1 MSKRSPRL
9 QFTDA
14 ERTSPELKLS
24 SKLSHA
30 VTATPIN
37 TALDAAHRN
46 VRESEDDNVGVES
59 AHKLEEIVEGGAR
72 TVESAHRSHKLKLYR
87 SSAHA
92 ELRGDKTNF
101 NALNKQARKQNTYV
115 SNQDSNC
122 NPYSRWQ
129 QKRAIKK
136 KYIAAKATKTGKNT
150 VKGTRKTAR
159 AAKTAVEGVKKSARF
174 ITKNWKGI
182 LIAAVILLI
191 MEFFLS
197 VMSSCSILVQGGVSA
212 LGALSSPADDAD
224 LLAAEARY
232 SALEAEL
239 HNYIVNYE
247 STASCDEY
255 RYDLDDIRHDPYVL
269 LAAISA
275 LHGGEW
281 TLSEVDGIIQMLFDK
296 QYILTET
303 VDTETRY
310 TTEIRTGT
318 RTVSDPDTGVTT
330 TEEYEYEV
338 QIPYTYYICTVELEN
353 FDLSNVPVCVMNEEQ
368 LAMFEVYVVT
378 LGNRPDLFPDYTYV
392 D

>member
-14 ERTSPELKLS
+14 ERASPELKLS

-87 SSAHA
+87 SAAHA

-101 NALNKQARKQNTYV
+101 NALNEQAQKQNTYV
-115 SNQDSNC
+115 SNQDSIC
-122 NPYSRWQ
+122 NPYFRWQ

-136 KYIAAKATKTGKNT
+136 EYMSAKAGKFT
-150 VKGTRKTAR
+150 VKATHKTAKSAKK
-159 AAKTAVEGVKKSARF
+159 AATGIKKSAQF
-174 ITKNWKGI
+174 LAKNWKGM
-182 LIAAVILLI
+182 LIALVILLI
-191 MEFFLS
+191 VAFLLGIVSSGS
-197 VMSSCSILVQGGVSA
+197 VLLQSSVSA
-212 LGALSSPADDAD
+212 LGASTYPADDPD
-224 LLAAEARY
+224 MLAAEAKY
-232 SALEAEL
+232 CAIETEL
-239 HNYIVNYE
+239 RDYLDTYE
-247 STASCDEY
+247 SIYNYDEY
-255 RYDLDDIRHDPYVL
+255 HYDLDEIKHNPYVL

-281 TLSEVDGIIQMLFDK
+281 TVSEVGGIIQTLFDK
-296 QYILTET
+296 QYVLTET
-303 VDTETRY
+303 IDTETRY
-310 TTEIRTGT
+310 RTEVRTGT
-318 RTVSDPDTGVTT
+318 RTVTDPDTGVTT

-378 LGNRPDLFPDYTYV
+378 LGNRPDLFPDYAYV

>member
-14 ERTSPELKLS
+14 ERASPELKLS

-87 SSAHA
+87 SAAHA

-101 NALNKQARKQNTYV
+101 NALNKQAQKQNTYV
-115 SNQDSNC
+115 SNQDSIC
-122 NPYSRWQ
+122 NPYFRWQ

-136 KYIAAKATKTGKNT
+136 EYMSAKAGKFT
-150 VKGTRKTAR
+150 VKATHKTAKSAKK
-159 AAKTAVEGVKKSARF
+159 AATGIKKSAQF
-174 ITKNWKGI
+174 LAKNWKGM
-182 LIAAVILLI
+182 LIALVILLI
-191 MEFFLS
+191 VAFLLGIVSSGS
-197 VMSSCSILVQGGVSA
+197 VLLQSSVSA
-212 LGALSSPADDAD
+212 LGASTYPADDPD
-224 LLAAEARY
+224 MLAAEAKY
-232 SALEAEL
+232 CAIETEL
-239 HNYIVNYE
+239 RDYLDTYE
-247 STASCDEY
+247 SIYNYDEY
-255 RYDLDDIRHDPYVL
+255 HYDLDEIKHNPYVL

-281 TLSEVDGIIQMLFDK
+281 TVSEVGGIIQTLFDK
-296 QYILTET
+296 QYVLTET
-303 VDTETRY
+303 IDTETRY
-310 TTEIRTGT
+310 RTEVRTGT
-318 RTVSDPDTGVTT
+318 RTVTDPDTGVTT

-378 LGNRPDLFPDYTYV
+378 LGNRPDLFPDYAYV